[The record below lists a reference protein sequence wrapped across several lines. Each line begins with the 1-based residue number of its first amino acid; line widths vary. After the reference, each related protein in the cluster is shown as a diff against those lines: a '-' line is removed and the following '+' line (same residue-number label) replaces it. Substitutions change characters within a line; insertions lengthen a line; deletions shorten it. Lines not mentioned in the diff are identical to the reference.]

1 MRTKEI
7 ASTNKTGQNHWKYG
21 NENDTH
27 NRNNNNHH
35 HHLVTEREAEM
46 WRVEYGK
53 EIMHMYPESYGIVI
67 VAVWRLNNT
76 WNLFLFVFRFHSF
89 NSSLFFLCLFFSLF
103 IFYIII
109 EWVKLMYLR
118 KITEK
123 VRFKKGSQVN
133 EVNQRQVLTSSTV
146 SSDTVHYSHAH
157 LPV

>member
-1 MRTKEI
+1 
-7 ASTNKTGQNHWKYG
+7 
-21 NENDTH
+21 
-27 NRNNNNHH
+27 
-35 HHLVTEREAEM
+35 M

-76 WNLFLFVFRFHSF
+76 WNLFF
-89 NSSLFFLCLFFSLF
+89 NSCLVSIRSILLSFFYVCFFLF

-123 VRFKKGSQVN
+123 VRFKKKAVKLM
-133 EVNQRQVLTSSTV
+133 R
-146 SSDTVHYSHAH
+146 
-157 LPV
+157 

>member
-1 MRTKEI
+1 
-7 ASTNKTGQNHWKYG
+7 
-21 NENDTH
+21 
-27 NRNNNNHH
+27 
-35 HHLVTEREAEM
+35 M

-76 WNLFLFVFRFHSF
+76 WNLFFIRVSFPFVQFF
-89 NSSLFFLCLFFSLF
+89 SLFSMFIFLF

-109 EWVKLMYLR
+109 EWVELMYLR
-118 KITEK
+118 KITEN
-123 VRFKKGSQVN
+123 VRFKKSSQVN